1 MRIRLPV
8 DWLFVFGLTASV
20 YTAANF
26 VLPRVFENFFAT
38 YVFQPLFLIL
48 LAVLIARLPGQ
59 RAAGKLSGRPLL
71 VKIALAAALLQIY
84 LAVVAGF
91 FEKFGH
97 SPYSLTPR
105 GVVTNLVY
113 VGAGLAGAEFSRA
126 WLINRLC
133 RKPAVFLPFLITLL
147 YTVFSLPFSQFAV
160 LRKTVEEAVQFFGST
175 LLPLFAEN
183 LLASVFAMWGGA
195 LPALVYR
202 GVLQAFYWFSPVLPD
217 LNWAMKALVGTVV
230 PVVGVVVVQQVFL
243 ARAHPG
249 RFRRQAGG
257 GLVWWVAGSV
267 AAVIMIWFSL
277 GVFPV
282 RPTVI
287 ASGSMRPVMEVG
299 DVAIVG
305 KVNPARLQQGDII
318 QYRSKEARIPTVH
331 RIVDSYTVDNRPV
344 FVAKGDAN
352 NIPDGEPVF
361 SEQVMGKVIFVIP
374 GAGWATIAIR
384 QLLAGS

>member
-1 MRIRLPV
+1 MRIRLPL
-8 DWLFVFGLTASV
+8 DWLFVFGLTVSV

-71 VKIALAAALLQIY
+71 VKIALAAALFQIY

-133 RKPAVFLPFLITLL
+133 RKPAVFLPFLIALL

-175 LLPLFAEN
+175 FLPLFAEN

-195 LPALVYR
+195 LPALAYR

-249 RFRRQAGG
+249 RFRKQAGG
-257 GLVWWVAGSV
+257 GLVWWVGSV
-267 AAVIMIWFSL
+267 SPGASACSERRASL
-277 GVFPV
+277 GSVLDSDL
-282 RPTVI
+282 REYQ
-287 ASGSMRPVMEVG
+287 ALDGG
-299 DVAIVG
+299 DV
-305 KVNPARLQQGDII
+305 PARGAVAHLGLCLSR
-318 QYRSKEARIPTVH
+318 RSALGSERRSMERAVARDGH
-331 RIVDSYTVDNRPV
+331 RCRRRSPRAGAAPV
-344 FVAKGDAN
+344 
-352 NIPDGEPVF
+352 
-361 SEQVMGKVIFVIP
+361 
-374 GAGWATIAIR
+374 
-384 QLLAGS
+384 